1 MTGKQLR
8 KRALVFGVIVLV
20 SFFSLQIVGAQ
31 EYPTKPVNLVIPF
44 GAGGGHDMNA
54 RAIAGVAP
62 QYLGQPI
69 IIQLKPGGG
78 GAIASDF
85 VAQSKP
91 DGYTLLLGGPGPNST
106 LPAIEGRSK
115 GPDDLIAVCRFNYAP
130 IVITIRAD
138 APFKTF
144 KEMIEWAKAN
154 PGKLVYG
161 TTGPWGAADLPF
173 KQVVQMTG
181 ISVKTVHHDGGGP
194 ALTAILGGHVDAMGA
209 FTSHSL
215 PHIKAG
221 KVRPI
226 LVMDEKRENDLP
238 DVPTAKEMGL
248 NIIYYNWKGVL
259 APKGTPRPIVDKISL
274 SFKNMCTDSSLI
286 EMVKKL
292 GDDIQYLGTDE
303 FAKAWRQEYESHK
316 EIGKQFKK

>member
-1 MTGKQLR
+1 MKKTLR
-8 KRALVFGVIVLV
+8 KAGLALGVVV
-20 SFFSLQIVGAQ
+20 FFSIFSLPIAETA
-31 EYPTKPVNLVIPF
+31 EYPTKPVSLVIPF

-54 RAIAGVAP
+54 RAIVAVAN
-62 QYLGQPI
+62 QYLGQPMI
-69 IIQLKPGGG
+69 VQLKPGGG
-78 GAIASDF
+78 GAVASDF

-115 GPDDLIAVCRFNYAP
+115 GPDDLVAVCRFNYAP
-130 IVITIRAD
+130 VVITIRAD
-138 APFKTF
+138 APYKTF
-144 KEMIEWAKAN
+144 KEMIDWAKAN

-173 KQVVQMTG
+173 RQIMQATG
-181 ISVKTVHHDGGGP
+181 ISAKLVHHDGGGP

-221 KVRPI
+221 KVRAI
-226 LVMDEKRENDLP
+226 LVLDVKRENDLP
-238 DVPTAKEMGL
+238 DVPTAKELGL
-248 NIIYYNWKGVL
+248 DITYYNWKGVL
-259 APKGTPRPIVDKISL
+259 APKGIPRPIVDKIATA
-274 SFKNMCTDSSLI
+274 FKNMCQDPSLK
-286 EMVKKL
+286 EMVKRL

-303 FAKAWRQEYESHK
+303 FAKAWREEYELHK
-316 EIGKQFKK
+316 EIGKTFKK